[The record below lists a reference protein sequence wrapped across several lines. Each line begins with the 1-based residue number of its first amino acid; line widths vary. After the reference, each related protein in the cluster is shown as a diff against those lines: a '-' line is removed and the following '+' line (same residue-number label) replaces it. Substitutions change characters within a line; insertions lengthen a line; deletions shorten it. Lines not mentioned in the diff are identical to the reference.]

1 MEWGCKPIISIEDMD
16 GLRTSPGVHARK
28 PVPNDQGDDWLLWD
42 PQAKVHR
49 RVQLDEVPGSRAQ
62 RVRVQHLDIDMAGKR
77 EWTPSGRCVVPIS
90 LEEAY
95 LATRK
100 MWETVGRH
108 RPPLAAVEIA
118 YAVFNQTLDSEV
130 ADVFGNLARGILEVR
145 DLDRLL
151 ALSGLGREPI
161 AGVDETFVESGT
173 TYAPWPVTLLVA
185 RELCRRYPKRMLEY
199 VAHEEAALIQVYL
212 SIARNASLTSLSTA
226 GEREQKLVQ
235 AEADARRDFSHTR
248 HTIATWCSGDVPDLG
263 EEYLQLRSC
272 YEELVAAVL
281 PALGQFRGTKYASK
295 VEERLRMLLG
305 PVAAA

>member
-1 MEWGCKPIISIEDMD
+1 MD

-28 PVPNDQGDDWLLWD
+28 PVPDDQGDDWLLWD

-62 RVRVQHLDIDMAGKR
+62 RVRVQHLDIEMAGKR
-77 EWTPSGRCVVPIS
+77 EWTPSGRCVVPLS
-90 LEEAY
+90 LEDAY
-95 LATRK
+95 LTTKA
-100 MWETVGRH
+100 MWDLVGRH
-108 RPPLAAVEIA
+108 RPPMADVEIA
-118 YAVFNQTLDSEV
+118 YAVLNQTLDSEV

-145 DLDRLL
+145 DLGRLSEL
-151 ALSGLGREPI
+151 TRLGHGFVARF
-161 AGVDETFVESGT
+161 DEAFVESDT
-173 TYAPWPVTLLVA
+173 IYAPWTATLAVA
-185 RELCRRYPKRMLEY
+185 RELCRRFPKHMLEY
-199 VAHEEAALIQVYL
+199 VAHDEAALIGVYL